1 MKLKYALEEK
11 PPFAHTLLYGLQWL
25 LIAIPNVLTVSILAK
40 LQFGDNDIQMQTT
53 YLQSVY
59 FVYGLTMLVQ
69 AIWGHR
75 MPLVVG
81 SAAVLLV
88 GILSAFSSASFNAI
102 YTSIAIGGAVLLMLS
117 LSGLLKKITRIFTP
131 RVIVVILGLI
141 AMTLA
146 PVIISLM
153 FEPGKEFFGFMFF
166 IIGVIATFVIERF
179 LKGVGKSLTVM
190 IITVGGTVAY
200 YLFNQLPEVAA
211 VSHTTDISKIF
222 IKPEFDLSVTVA
234 FLVCFFALLIN
245 ELGSIESLRTLIGA
259 EENGRIRRGCAVTG
273 AGNILAGMMGI
284 IGPVDYSISPG
295 IVSSTKCASRI
306 TIVPCAVGLI
316 ICSFLPSAV
325 VWLTQLPNMVIGLVL
340 TYVVVLQFASA
351 FGMISDK
358 KIISNFS
365 HSLTIALPLIVAL
378 IVAFL
383 PDAVEANL
391 PLALQPI
398 LTNGF
403 VIGVL
408 LVVFL
413 EHIVFSQKK
422 EEQ

>member
-1 MKLKYALEEK
+1 MKLKYTLDEK
-11 PPFAHTLLYGLQWL
+11 PPFSHTLLYGLQWL
-25 LIAIPNVLTVSILAK
+25 MIAIPNVVTVSILAK
-40 LQFGDNDIQMQTT
+40 LQFGNGDIQMQTS

-69 AIWGHR
+69 AFWGHR

-102 YTSIAIGGAVLLMLS
+102 YTAIAIGGAVLLMVS

-146 PVIISLM
+146 PVIISMM
-153 FEPGKEFFGFMFF
+153 FEPGKEFFGFVFF
-166 IIGVIATFVIERF
+166 LVGTIITFVLER
-179 LKGVGKSLTVM
+179 LMKGIGKSLTVM
-190 IITVGGTVAY
+190 IITVGGTAVY
-200 YLFNQLPEVAA
+200 YLFNQLPEVAS
-211 VSHTTDISKIF
+211 VSHTTDISKII
-222 IKPEFDLSVTVA
+222 IKPEFDLSVIIA

-245 ELGSIESLRTLIGA
+245 ELGSIESLRSLIGA
-259 EENGRIRRGCAVTG
+259 EEDGRIRRGCAVTG

-306 TIVPCAVGLI
+306 TIVPCAIGLI
-316 ICSFLPSAV
+316 VCSLLPSAV
-325 VWLTQLPNMVIGLVL
+325 VWLTQLPDMVIGLVL
-340 TYVVVLQFASA
+340 TYVVVLQLASA
-351 FGMISDK
+351 FEMMADK
-358 KIISNFS
+358 KIIANFS
-365 HSLTIALPLIVAL
+365 HSLTIALPLAVAL

-383 PDAVEANL
+383 PDAVEVNL

-413 EHIVFSQKK
+413 EHIVFSQKR

>member
-1 MKLKYALEEK
+1 MKLKYTLDEK
-11 PPFAHTLLYGLQWL
+11 PPFSHTLLYGLQWL
-25 LIAIPNVLTVSILAK
+25 MIAIPNVVTVSILAK
-40 LQFGDNDIQMQTT
+40 LQFGNGDIQMQTS

-69 AIWGHR
+69 AFWGHR

-102 YTSIAIGGAVLLMLS
+102 YTAIAIGGAVLLMVS
-117 LSGLLKKITRIFTP
+117 LSGMLKKMTRIFTP

-146 PVIISLM
+146 PVIISMM
-153 FEPGKEFFGFMFF
+153 FEPGKEFFGFVFF
-166 IIGVIATFVIERF
+166 LVGTIITFVLER
-179 LKGVGKSLTVM
+179 LMKGIGKSLTVM
-190 IITVGGTVAY
+190 IITVGGTAVY
-200 YLFNQLPEVAA
+200 YLFNQLPEVAS
-211 VSHTTDISKIF
+211 VSHTTDISKII
-222 IKPEFDLSVTVA
+222 IKPEFDLSVIIA

-245 ELGSIESLRTLIGA
+245 ELGSIESLRSLIGA
-259 EENGRIRRGCAVTG
+259 EEDGRIRRGCAVTG

-306 TIVPCAVGLI
+306 TIVPCAIGLI
-316 ICSFLPSAV
+316 VCSLLPSAV
-325 VWLTQLPNMVIGLVL
+325 VWLTQLPDMVIGLVL
-340 TYVVVLQFASA
+340 TYVVVLQLASA
-351 FGMISDK
+351 FEMMADK
-358 KIISNFS
+358 KIIANFS
-365 HSLTIALPLIVAL
+365 HSLTIALPLAVAL

-383 PDAVEANL
+383 PDAVEVNL

-413 EHIVFSQKK
+413 EHIVFSQKR

>member
-1 MKLKYALEEK
+1 MKLKYTLEEK

-25 LIAIPNVLTVSILAK
+25 MIAIPNVVTVSILAK
-40 LQFGDNDIQMQTT
+40 LQFGDGNVQMQTS

-59 FVYGLTMLVQ
+59 FVFGLTMLVQ
-69 AIWGHR
+69 AFWGHR

-102 YTSIAIGGAVLLMLS
+102 YTSIAIGGAALLMVS

-141 AMTLA
+141 AMTLT

-153 FEPGKEFFGFMFF
+153 FESGKEFFGFMFF
-166 IIGVIATFVIERF
+166 IIGIIATFVLDRMM
-179 LKGVGKSLTVM
+179 KGVAKSLTVM
-190 IITVGGTVAY
+190 IITIGGSVVY
-200 YLFNQLPEVAA
+200 YLFNPLPDVAS
-211 VSHTTDISKIF
+211 VGYTTDLSRIV
-222 IKPEFDLSVTVA
+222 IKPEFDLSTTIA

-245 ELGSIESLRTLIGA
+245 ELGSIESLRSLIGA

-273 AGNILAGMMGI
+273 AGNILAGMMGV

-295 IVSSTKCASRI
+295 IVSSTKCAARI
-306 TIVPCAVGLI
+306 TIVPCAIGLI
-316 ICSFLPSAV
+316 VCSFLPSAV

-340 TYVVVLQFASA
+340 TYVVVLQFASS
-351 FGMISDK
+351 FEMIAEK
-358 KIISNFS
+358 KIIANFG
-365 HSLTIALPLIVAL
+365 HSLTIALPLIASL

-383 PDAVEANL
+383 PDAVEENL
-391 PLALQPI
+391 PLALRPI

-413 EHIVFSQKK
+413 EHIVFSDKK
-422 EEQ
+422 AEQ

>member
-1 MKLKYALEEK
+1 MKLKYTLEEK

-40 LQFGDNDIQMQTT
+40 LQFGDENIQMQTS

-146 PVIISLM
+146 PVIISLI

-166 IIGVIATFVIERF
+166 IIGIIVTFVIERF
-179 LKGVGKSLTVM
+179 MKGVCKSLTVM
-190 IITVGGTVAY
+190 IITIGGTVAY

-222 IKPEFDLSVTVA
+222 IKPEFDLSVTIA

-245 ELGSIESLRTLIGA
+245 ELGSIEALRVLIGA

-306 TIVPCAVGLI
+306 TILPCAVGLI
-316 ICSFLPSAV
+316 ICSFLPSGV

-351 FGMISDK
+351 FGMIAEK
-358 KIISNFS
+358 KIIANFS
-365 HSLTIALPLIVAL
+365 HSLTIALPLTVAL

-383 PDAVEANL
+383 PDAVEADL
-391 PLALQPI
+391 PLALRPI

>member
-1 MKLKYALEEK
+1 MKLKYTLDEK
-11 PPFAHTLLYGLQWL
+11 PPFSHTLLYGLQWL
-25 LIAIPNVLTVSILAK
+25 MIAIPNVVTVSILAK
-40 LQFGDNDIQMQTT
+40 LQFGNGDIQMQTS

-69 AIWGHR
+69 AFWGHR

-102 YTSIAIGGAVLLMLS
+102 YTAIAIGGAVLLMVS

-146 PVIISLM
+146 PVIISMM
-153 FEPGKEFFGFMFF
+153 FEPGKEFFGFVFF
-166 IIGVIATFVIERF
+166 LVGTIITFVLER
-179 LKGVGKSLTVM
+179 LMKGIGKSLTVM
-190 IITVGGTVAY
+190 IITVGGTAVY
-200 YLFNQLPEVAA
+200 YLFNQLPEVAS
-211 VSHTTDISKIF
+211 VSHTTDISKII
-222 IKPEFDLSVTVA
+222 IKPEFDLSVIIA

-245 ELGSIESLRTLIGA
+245 ELGSIESLRSLIGA
-259 EENGRIRRGCAVTG
+259 EEDGRIRRGCAVTG

-306 TIVPCAVGLI
+306 TIVPCAIGLI
-316 ICSFLPSAV
+316 VCSLLPSAV

-340 TYVVVLQFASA
+340 TYVVVLQLASA
-351 FGMISDK
+351 FEMMADK
-358 KIISNFS
+358 KIIANFS
-365 HSLTIALPLIVAL
+365 HSLTIALPLAVAL

-383 PDAVEANL
+383 PDAVEVNL

-413 EHIVFSQKK
+413 EHIVFSQKR

>member
-1 MKLKYALEEK
+1 MKLKYTLDEK
-11 PPFAHTLLYGLQWL
+11 PPFSHTLLYGLQWL
-25 LIAIPNVLTVSILAK
+25 MIAIPNVVTVSILAK
-40 LQFGDNDIQMQTT
+40 LQFGNGDIQMQTS

-69 AIWGHR
+69 AFWGHR

-102 YTSIAIGGAVLLMLS
+102 YTAIAIGGAVLLMVS
-117 LSGLLKKITRIFTP
+117 LSGMLKKITRIFTP

-146 PVIISLM
+146 PVIISMM
-153 FEPGKEFFGFMFF
+153 FEPGKEFFGFVFF
-166 IIGVIATFVIERF
+166 LVGTIITFVLER
-179 LKGVGKSLTVM
+179 LMKGIGKSLTVM
-190 IITVGGTVAY
+190 IITVGGTVVY
-200 YLFNQLPEVAA
+200 YLFNQLPEVAS
-211 VSHTTDISKIF
+211 VSHTTDISKII
-222 IKPEFDLSVTVA
+222 IKPEFDLSVIIA

-245 ELGSIESLRTLIGA
+245 ELGSIESLRSLIGA
-259 EENGRIRRGCAVTG
+259 EEDGRIRRGCAVTG

-306 TIVPCAVGLI
+306 TIVPCAIGLI
-316 ICSFLPSAV
+316 VCSLLPSAV
-325 VWLTQLPNMVIGLVL
+325 VWLTQLPDMVIGLVL
-340 TYVVVLQFASA
+340 TYVVVLQLASA
-351 FGMISDK
+351 FEMMADK
-358 KIISNFS
+358 KIIANFS
-365 HSLTIALPLIVAL
+365 HSLTIALPLAVAL

-383 PDAVEANL
+383 PDAVEVNL

-413 EHIVFSQKK
+413 EHIVFSQKR

>member
-1 MKLKYALEEK
+1 MKLKYTLDEK
-11 PPFAHTLLYGLQWL
+11 PPFSHTLLYGLQWL
-25 LIAIPNVLTVSILAK
+25 MIAIPNVVTVSILAK
-40 LQFGDNDIQMQTT
+40 LQFGNGDIQMQTS

-69 AIWGHR
+69 AFWGHR

-102 YTSIAIGGAVLLMLS
+102 YTAIAVGGAVLLMVS
-117 LSGLLKKITRIFTP
+117 LSGMLKKITRIFTP

-146 PVIISLM
+146 PVIISMM
-153 FEPGKEFFGFMFF
+153 FEPGKEFFGFVFF
-166 IIGVIATFVIERF
+166 LVGTIITFVLER
-179 LKGVGKSLTVM
+179 LMKGIGKSLTVM
-190 IITVGGTVAY
+190 IITIGGTVVY
-200 YLFNQLPEVAA
+200 YLFNQLPEVAS
-211 VSHTTDISKIF
+211 VSHTTDISKII
-222 IKPEFDLSVTVA
+222 IKPEFDLSVIIA

-245 ELGSIESLRTLIGA
+245 ELGSIESLRSLIGA
-259 EENGRIRRGCAVTG
+259 EEDGRIRRGCAVTG

-306 TIVPCAVGLI
+306 TIVPCAIGLI
-316 ICSFLPSAV
+316 VCSLLPSAV
-325 VWLTQLPNMVIGLVL
+325 VWLTQLPDMVIGLVL
-340 TYVVVLQFASA
+340 TYVVVLQLASA
-351 FGMISDK
+351 FEMMADK
-358 KIISNFS
+358 KIIANFS
-365 HSLTIALPLIVAL
+365 HSLTIALPLAVAL

-383 PDAVEANL
+383 PDAVEVNL

-413 EHIVFSQKK
+413 EHIVFSQKR